1 MSATAST
8 AAASTA
14 EPRAPAPATRT
25 AGTLAATV
33 AAPLAGTVAAAATAG
48 AARAAAALAAARP
61 RLMRLPLLA
70 LPLVAACQP
79 QPPAEPHAQK
89 AWIRLPAVPGR
100 PAAGYMTLV
109 GGRKDATLVAITTPR
124 AARTELHESMKM
136 GAAGHAGTAPHT
148 ADPATTGPAATKP
161 AAHGMP
167 SMSGATTMRPIKAL
181 PLPAGQTVKLAPGGY
196 HLMLYDFDA
205 SIVPGGAVPLRLHF
219 ADGTSVLA
227 EAKAVAAGDEGL
239 E

>member
-14 EPRAPAPATRT
+14 APTRA
-25 AGTLAATV
+25 AGTNVATVTATFAATV
-33 AAPLAGTVAAAATAG
+33 ASATT
-48 AARAAAALAAARP
+48 ARAAVTAAALAAAHP
-61 RLMRLPLLA
+61 RLARLPLLA
-70 LPLVAACQP
+70 LPLLAACQP
-79 QPPAEPHAQK
+79 QPPAEPQAQK

-109 GGRKDATLVAITTPR
+109 GGRKDVTLVAITTPR

-205 SIVPGGAVPLRLHF
+205 SIVPGGAVPLRLQF
-219 ADGTSVLA
+219 ADGTSALA

>member
-1 MSATAST
+1 MSATVST

-14 EPRAPAPATRT
+14 APRAPAPATRA
-25 AGTLAATV
+25 AGTLEAT
-33 AAPLAGTVAAAATAG
+33 ATLAGTVAAATAAG
-48 AARAAAALAAARP
+48 LARAAAALAAARP
-61 RLMRLPLLA
+61 RLARLPLLA

-79 QPPAEPHAQK
+79 QPPAEPQAQK

-148 ADPATTGPAATKP
+148 AEPATTGPAATKP

-205 SIVPGGAVPLRLHF
+205 SIVPGGAVPLRLQF

-227 EAKAVAAGDEGL
+227 EAKAVAAGDAGVE
-239 E
+239 

>member
-1 MSATAST
+1 MSATVST

-14 EPRAPAPATRT
+14 APRAPAPATRA
-25 AGTLAATV
+25 AGTLEAT
-33 AAPLAGTVAAAATAG
+33 ATLAGTVAAATAAG
-48 AARAAAALAAARP
+48 LARAAAALAAARP
-61 RLMRLPLLA
+61 RLARLPLLA

-79 QPPAEPHAQK
+79 QPPAEPQAQK

-109 GGRKDATLVAITTPR
+109 GGKKDATLVAITTPR
-124 AARTELHESMKM
+124 AARSELHESMKM
-136 GAAGHAGTAPHT
+136 GAAEHAGTAPHT
-148 ADPATTGPAATKP
+148 AHDAAGPTG
-161 AAHGMP
+161 HGTP

-205 SIVPGGAVPLRLHF
+205 SIVPGGAVPLRLQF

-227 EAKAVAAGDEGL
+227 EAKAVAAGDAGVE
-239 E
+239 